1 MLLVLII
8 FGIILLIGG
17 IITYNKTSL
26 KDTSSAIVFSGA
38 TIAIIS
44 IISII
49 CCGIS
54 LSDRMIIDDKINLY
68 QIENKNIE
76 NQISST
82 IEGYK
87 KYEQDTLK
95 KFKNDSPI
103 TLVTL
108 YPELKTNELVKKQ
121 INLYILNNQ
130 KIKELKEEKLV
141 YKPLA
146 WWVYFGN

>member
-1 MLLVLII
+1 MLLTS
-8 FGIILLIGG
+8 IILGIVMMIGG
-17 IITYNKTSL
+17 LCIYYKTSFEEVGTTL
-26 KDTSSAIVFSGA
+26 SVIGGA
-38 TIAIIS
+38 IAIIS
-44 IISII
+44 FIVIIF
-49 CCGIS
+49 CGIS
-54 LSDRMIIDDKINLY
+54 LSSRMTINDRIVLY
-68 QIENKNIE
+68 ETENKNIE

-95 KFKNDSPI
+95 SFKNDSPI

-108 YPELKTNELVKKQ
+108 YPELKTNELIKNQ
-121 INLYILNNQ
+121 INLYISNNQ
-130 KIKELKEEKLV
+130 KIKELKEEKLG

>member
-1 MLLVLII
+1 MLLVLITL
-8 FGIILLIGG
+8 GIILLIGG

-26 KDTSSAIVFSGA
+26 KDTSSAIVFSGSFI
-38 TIAIIS
+38 TIIS
-44 IISII
+44 VIAII
-49 CCGIS
+49 CCGVS

-68 QIENKNIE
+68 QTENKNIE

-95 KFKNDSPI
+95 NFINDSPI

-108 YPELKTNELVKKQ
+108 FPELKTNELVKKQ
-121 INLYILNNQ
+121 INLYISNNQ
-130 KIKELKEEKLV
+130 KIKELKEEKLG